1 MASSQVQFASSFQ
14 FDCVPPVAAC
24 HENIKSFEKDNLD
37 DSWVSR
43 VSKNNL
49 GTLRFNM
56 KKNLVSGNEKEDSS
70 LSALMSPR
78 HSTTVKNH
86 HLKNHNDNHKE
97 NPLRC
102 SSFVLRS
109 SQSCAPADDSSSVA
123 DISHLA
129 ASSLVRIWEKRLHH
143 QSNETQTPTSPVAS
157 SPTPRIRGRRDFNEL
172 LIHLENERYRE
183 LNDLALA
190 APVSKFTKRGRIQV
204 YTNKNVVLLVFI
216 VCLLI
221 DSIAKQA
228 GQCSL
233 IFPLQFVLFN
243 YCECSQCLNFDCY
256 NAE

>member
-1 MASSQVQFASSFQ
+1 MASSQVQ

-24 HENIKSFEKDNLD
+24 HENIKSFETDNLD

-49 GTLRFNM
+49 GTLCFM
-56 KKNLVSGNEKEDSS
+56 KKNNVLGNEKEDSS

-78 HSTTVKNH
+78 HSATVKNH

-109 SQSCAPADDSSSVA
+109 SQSCAPADDSSSLA

-143 QSNETQTPTSPVAS
+143 QTNETQTPTSPVAIS
-157 SPTPRIRGRRDFNEL
+157 STPRIRGRRAFNDL
-172 LIHLENERYRE
+172 LIHFENERYRE

-204 YTNKNVVLLVFI
+204 YTNKKWHCYHLLF
-216 VCLLI
+216 VCLLL
-221 DSIAKQA
+221 DFIAKQ
-228 GQCSL
+228 
-233 IFPLQFVLFN
+233 
-243 YCECSQCLNFDCY
+243 
-256 NAE
+256 